1 MDMLTIITITTM
13 TMITITI
20 TTMTMIITTIMM
32 GKRWGHQ
39 NDFVLGGYK

>member
-1 MDMLTIITITTM
+1 MLTIITITT
-13 TMITITI
+13 
-20 TTMTMIITTIMM
+20 TTITTIMM